1 MTTSAADAIR
11 ALIDDTEREL
21 ADLCAKRDQAGLSQ
35 FDRAGRGIEAS
46 AAALRINAYRRCL
59 RIVTGD

>member
-21 ADLCAKRDQAGLSQ
+21 ADLCAKRDQAGLSH
-35 FDRAGRGIEAS
+35 
-46 AAALRINAYRRCL
+46 RINAYRRCL